1 MAKAGMSSLAAKL
14 GEAGKKAFEEH
25 RDAPVEIGSGG
36 DCPPI
41 PNGVAQLVDIH
52 FDEYKTGKNQG
63 KMFCYFGGTVITPKF
78 VTNKD
83 GDKIP
88 SAGCRTQNT
97 MPLCETTNTK
107 GEKTSQSA
115 NIAAVQNE
123 MKKLGADFKGLGIEH
138 WETIAAELV
147 KSAPFFSFNTTQSA
161 STPAFPDP
169 RVWHNWGQAIKDYE
183 SDIDP
188 DAGIIESAPEP
199 TKTETKKSA
208 TSTPA
213 AKTTTAPAKGKKAAE
228 PVEDVPFGDDLDMT
242 ADKAEKGDGPAMNFL
257 KDLALK
263 LGCSE
268 DEVDNTADWGE
279 VATLIRDKQEAG
291 DSADADSPEIDYDA
305 LGEAA
310 DNGDQDSATQV
321 TEWATENGIDV
332 NDHPDK
338 SWAEFVTFVSES
350 LEVPAEEETIP
361 AKGEVW
367 DAVLVK
373 GKKATSV
380 EIVAV
385 FPDKRTCNV
394 KCLDTA
400 KAFKGISFDVM
411 TEAS

>member
-1 MAKAGMSSLAAKL
+1 MAKAGISGLAARL
-14 GEAGKKAFEEH
+14 GEAGRKAFEEH
-25 RDAPVEIGSGG
+25 KSDEMVVSGGG
-36 DCPPI
+36 DCPPGI
-41 PNGVAQLVDIH
+41 DNGVAQLVDIK
-52 FDEYKTGKNQG
+52 FGEYETGDMKG
-63 KMFCYFGGTVITPKF
+63 KLYCYF
-78 VTNKD
+78 
-83 GDKIP
+83 
-88 SAGCRTQNT
+88 
-97 MPLCETTNTK
+97 
-107 GEKTSQSA
+107 
-115 NIAAVQNE
+115 AAVVVAPKTITVDGCKLPCAGLRISNIEPICDTPTRSRKTISDHMGWIQNE
-123 MKKLGADFKGLGIEH
+123 MRKLGLDTTGLK
-138 WETIAAELV
+138 WEQFEASAAALV
-147 KSAPFFSFNTTQSA
+147 SAAPFFQFRSWKSEP
-161 STPAFPDP
+161 TPQFPNP
-169 RVWHNWGQAIKDYE
+169 RVNYTWGTEIADYQ

-199 TKTETKKSA
+199 TKTETKKTA

-213 AKTTTAPAKGKKAAE
+213 AKTTTAPAKGKK
-228 PVEDVPFGDDLDMT
+228 PSVEDVPFGDDLNMT
-242 ADKAEKGDGPAMNFL
+242 ADKADKGDGPAMNFL

-279 VATLIRDKQEAG
+279 VATLIRDKQEAT
-291 DSADADSPEIDYDA
+291 DADSPEIDYDA

-310 DNGDQDSATQV
+310 DNGDQDSANTV

-350 LEVPAEEETIP
+350 LEEAAEETIP
-361 AKGEVW
+361 EKGQVW
-367 DAVLVK
+367 NAVLTE

-380 EIVAV
+380 EVMAV

-400 KAFKGISFDVM
+400 KAFKGISFDMM